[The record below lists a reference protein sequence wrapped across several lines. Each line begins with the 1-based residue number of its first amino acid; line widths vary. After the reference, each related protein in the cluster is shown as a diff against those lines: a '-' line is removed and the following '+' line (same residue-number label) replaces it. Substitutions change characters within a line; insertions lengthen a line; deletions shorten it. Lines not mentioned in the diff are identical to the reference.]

1 MRLGLFG
8 GTFDPIHNAHLRMAE
23 AFAAELALDE
33 VRLVP
38 AGRPYHRSHGPH
50 ATPAQRLAMA
60 ELAVDDYPRLAVDA
74 REVHRPGAAYTIDT
88 LAELRAESGPDA
100 ELWFL
105 IGGDSLATLHTWK
118 RWDELLHFANLAV
131 ALRPGFDPAALPAP
145 IQPLWRARQV
155 YDFSNRTASGTIRPL
170 ALPPVDIAATD
181 IRLRLA
187 RGDAVDD
194 VLPPAVLAYIRQHRL
209 YRTI

>member
-38 AGRPYHRSHGPH
+38 AGRPIT
-50 ATPAQRLAMA
+50 AAMA
-60 ELAVDDYPRLAVDA
+60 ARHAGAAPRHGRAGGGRLPATGGGRA
-74 REVHRPGAAYTIDT
+74 RSAPPGAAYHRHPGG
-88 LAELRAESGPDA
+88 LRAESGPDA

-145 IQPLWRARQV
+145 IQPCGAPGKSMI
-155 YDFSNRTASGTIRPL
+155 FKSNRIRYNPPL
-170 ALPPVDIAATD
+170 GLAAG
-181 IRLRLA
+181 RH
-187 RGDAVDD
+187 RGHRH
-194 VLPPAVLAYIRQHRL
+194 PPAPGARR
-209 YRTI
+209 RGG